1 MKKLELRQL
10 IREEVKKVIKET
22 KITPEAAYIHQ
33 ITDSGQEAAQNFI
46 DDNNIDGKKLADYVK
61 QHRNTKEK
69 YNIRDIIA
77 GTGVK
82 TDTFVKK
89 LLKEDGEHYMFFENL
104 KIIKKAVDEML
115 NLDKQMVDDI
125 LSDGH
130 DWAEDHMATSKDDVE
145 EVYNFLIHK
154 KVPTGLEEKKQLSS
168 KQKKI
173 ASAASPE
180 DEITGAD
187 FAALQANKKK

>member
-1 MKKLELRQL
+1 MKLTELQKL

-61 QHRNTKEK
+61 QYRNTKEK
-69 YNIRDIIA
+69 YNVRDIIA

-82 TDTFVKK
+82 TDTFIKK

-104 KIIKKAVDEML
+104 KIIKRAVDEML
-115 NLDKQMVDDI
+115 NLDKHMVDDI
-125 LSDGH
+125 LSHGH
-130 DWAEDHMATSKDDVE
+130 DWAEDHIATSKDDVE
-145 EVYNFLIHK
+145 EVYNFLINK
-154 KVPTGLEEKKQLSS
+154 KVPIELEEKKQLSS

-173 ASAASPE
+173 ASAAPPE
-180 DEITGAD
+180 DKITSAD
-187 FAALQANKKK
+187 FAALRATKKK

>member
-10 IREEVKKVIKET
+10 IREEVRKVIKET

-69 YNIRDIIA
+69 YNVRDIIA

-89 LLKEDGEHYMFFENL
+89 LLKEDGKHYMFFENL
-104 KIIKKAVDEML
+104 KIIKKSVDEML
-115 NLDKQMVDDI
+115 NLNKQMVDDI

-130 DWAEDHMATSKDDVE
+130 DWAEDHIATSKDDVE

-173 ASAASPE
+173 AAAAPPE

-187 FAALQANKKK
+187 FTALQVNKKK